1 MRNHPRCPICNHL
14 IDSRMIS
21 VRSFRCPHCRELLRE
36 TPRPTSAVGRYAI
49 VGAITLGVLTGRISV
64 IGWLLMLFVA
74 YPLVVVLAHRLVILL
89 FGYTLEPVS
98 EAGHIPL
105 GESGE

>member
-1 MRNHPRCPICNHL
+1 VER
-14 IDSRMIS
+14 D
-21 VRSFRCPHCRELLRE
+21 
-36 TPRPTSAVGRYAI
+36 TPRILAAFESR
-49 VGAITLGVLTGRISV
+49 AITLGVLTGRISV

-98 EAGHIPL
+98 EAGYIPL